1 MVTALRD
8 LVRKTCADD
17 LPIVSYRIDERS
29 GSVGH
34 VSPWLER
41 VTGHRPEMWVGTQ
54 RWSEHIHTEDRD
66 RVSQEHAQAVAAGA
80 EFRGQY
86 RLIAASGATVWV
98 DDTEIVSASG
108 TREGV
113 LVDITAQRSAQLEA
127 ERVRRM
133 AADELHDHILQ
144 VLTAALVLLDRLEL
158 SAARDGR
165 EGETAS
171 ARSALAHV
179 MERVSRLT
187 VELSPQDERRIRLGA
202 PSGRTGV
209 PSTVS
214 FRPCPH

>member
-41 VTGHRPEMWVGTQ
+41 VTGHRPEMWVGTR

-66 RVSQEHAQAVAAGA
+66 RVSQEHAQAVAAGG

-187 VELSPQDERRIRLGA
+187 VELSPRDERRIRLGG

-214 FRPCPH
+214 FRPWPH

>member
-1 MVTALRD
+1 MIAS
-8 LVRKTCADD
+8 A
-17 LPIVSYRIDERS
+17 S
-29 GSVGH
+29 
-34 VSPWLER
+34 
-41 VTGHRPEMWVGTQ
+41 
-54 RWSEHIHTEDRD
+54 
-66 RVSQEHAQAVAAGA
+66 EHAQAVAAGG

-171 ARSALAHV
+171 ARSAVAHV

>member
-1 MVTALRD
+1 MNMLW
-8 LVRKTCADD
+8 
-17 LPIVSYRIDERS
+17 RS
-29 GSVGH
+29 PSGG
-34 VSPWLER
+34 
-41 VTGHRPEMWVGTQ
+41 
-54 RWSEHIHTEDRD
+54 
-66 RVSQEHAQAVAAGA
+66 
-80 EFRGQY
+80 EFRVQY

-113 LVDITAQRSAQLEA
+113 LVDITAQRLAQLEA

-165 EGETAS
+165 VGETAS

-187 VELSPQDERRIRLGA
+187 VELSPQDERRIQLGA

-209 PSTVS
+209 LSTVS
-214 FRPCPH
+214 FRP